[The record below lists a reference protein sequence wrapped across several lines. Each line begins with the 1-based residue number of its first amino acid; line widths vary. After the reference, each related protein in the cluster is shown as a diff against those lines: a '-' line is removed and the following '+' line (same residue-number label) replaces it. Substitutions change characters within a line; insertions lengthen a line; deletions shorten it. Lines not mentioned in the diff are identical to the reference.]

1 MPEPIVLAKKEGAM
15 SMTSPQLDRVQD
27 TFTEGT
33 AVIIGAGAALNAG
46 TPLSITLSGLP
57 HHSATPRN
65 ISLILVGVIV
75 IIGFWATTRP
85 GDAGA
90 DRLAE
95 RKRLISRREKM
106 LQDPCGSSRITG
118 AARPTEPAMPRGAG
132 TGAGGPPTARSTKTV
147 GPSRRKVGVA
157 A

>member
-1 MPEPIVLAKKEGAM
+1 M

-27 TFTEGT
+27 TVTEGT
-33 AVIIGAGAALNAG
+33 AVLIGAGAALNAG

-57 HHSATPRN
+57 HHSTTPRN
-65 ISLILVGVIV
+65 ISLVLVGIIV
-75 IIGFWATTRP
+75 ILGFWATTRGP
-85 GDAGA
+85 DAGA

-106 LQDPCGSSRITG
+106 LQDLVRLEQEHRRGKIDSARYG
-118 AARPTEPAMPRGAG
+118 ARREALVQALEHVYGALDEEGAG
-132 TGAGGPPTARSTKTV
+132 PEPTGKA
-147 GPSRRKVGVA
+147 GVA